1 MTIQDRRRQR
11 HIISGRK
18 TLTDRRVEIDD
29 DYNGPERRIGGD
41 RRTII
46 DRRR

>member
-11 HIISGRK
+11 HIISGRRSM
-18 TLTDRRVEIDD
+18 TERRVEID
-29 DYNGPERRIGGD
+29 DYNGPERRTGGD

>member
-1 MTIQDRRRQR
+1 MPMQERRRQR
-11 HIISGRK
+11 HIISGRRSM
-18 TLTDRRVEIDD
+18 TNRRVEID
-29 DYNGPERRIGGD
+29 DYNGPERRSGGD